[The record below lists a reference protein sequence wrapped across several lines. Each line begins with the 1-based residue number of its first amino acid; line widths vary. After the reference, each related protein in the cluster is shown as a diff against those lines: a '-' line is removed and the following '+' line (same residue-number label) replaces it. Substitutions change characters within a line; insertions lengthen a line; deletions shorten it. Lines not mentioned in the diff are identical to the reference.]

1 MYEAVTGRGVAVYKA
16 VTGRGV
22 AVYKAVI
29 GRVVPQCIRLL
40 QGAVYHSV

>member
-1 MYEAVTGRGVAVYKA
+1 MARCTTVYEAVTGRGVAVYEA

-22 AVYKAVI
+22 
-29 GRVVPQCIRLL
+29 PQAMRLL